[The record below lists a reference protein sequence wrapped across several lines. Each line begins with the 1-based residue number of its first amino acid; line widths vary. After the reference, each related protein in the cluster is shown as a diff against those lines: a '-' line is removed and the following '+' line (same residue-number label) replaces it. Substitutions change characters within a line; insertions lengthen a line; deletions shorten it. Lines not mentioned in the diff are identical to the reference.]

1 MIAETKR
8 LERAGGPGVP
18 EDPTPTATM
27 PEIAGV
33 MQVPDLTTTDTKLE
47 TTTEDTGALNASDEG
62 VASQLNPTL
71 HVIQDVFRV

>member
-47 TTTEDTGALNASDEG
+47 TTTEDTGTLNASDEG
-62 VASQLNPTL
+62 FFFFYIYPLCVSTG
-71 HVIQDVFRV
+71 